1 MIFERDHPRTI
12 LYNIE
17 RCWNFL
23 QRIRPFRGSG
33 YSSAK
38 LVLGLRQ
45 ELRQAAIEE
54 VLTRGVGRFLASLI
68 GALDLV
74 GDAIRRDFFY
84 APPAETPSAVGA
96 GAVLGDAATSARTG
110 P

>member
-45 ELRQAAIEE
+45 ELRQATVEE
-54 VLTRGVGRFLASLI
+54 VLARGVDRFLASLI

-74 GDAIRRDFFY
+74 ADAIRRDFFY
-84 APPAETPSAVGA
+84 APAEPGA
-96 GAVLGDAATSARTG
+96 AAARASVRIAS
-110 P
+110 